1 MTALDILELPTGPVA
16 LHRARE
22 ADLPEIVALLAD
34 DVLGREREAPE
45 LGPYRR
51 AFAAIDQDPAHL
63 LLAARD
69 EAGALLATLQLTLLP
84 SLSRGGAMRLQ
95 IESVRVTADARG
107 SGLGTALMQ
116 WVHRWGREH
125 GAALAQLTTDAAR
138 TDAHRFYTRL
148 GYAPSHLGFKLPL

>member
-1 MTALDILELPTGPVA
+1 MIALDVLDLPTGPVA

-51 AFAAIDQDPAHL
+51 AFAAIDQDTSL
-63 LLAARD
+63 LLLPAPDGAD
-69 EAGALLATLQLTLLP
+69 ALLATLQLTLLP
-84 SLSRGGAMRLQ
+84 SLSGGGALRLQ
-95 IESVRVTADARG
+95 IESVRVAADARG

-138 TDAHRFYTRL
+138 TDAHRSYTRF
-148 GYAPSHLGFKLPL
+148 GYAPNHLGFKLPL